1 MQGFLFLTMVLYR
14 QITVLFL
21 FFSILI
27 LFFAPLQQ
35 TFIFIVLKGL
45 VIGGLCIVFVSYA
58 FPNIYSNNSLFK
70 SNKVKTDY
78 EQKTF
83 SSAIKIHYDRLIA
96 HAEEIILAIN
106 NDYSVGIYMYDAGN
120 KGFSIQNDGSTD
132 SFISFIK
139 EESSAV
145 LEILS
150 MNKSQIFQIKDKLN
164 QWEELLSKK
173 TWKGSETVIAL
184 PIKYKEYEIGFILV
198 FTDHFSSIKNQDQNV
213 IEKIVNTITSGMN
226 DLEEIEN
233 LMIDKNFNTKVSKL
247 LEKLDLKSDST
258 EFIDS
263 IRGICRSF
271 FKYDKLTIVFLNEDK
286 KSAKVVSMDG
296 FDEDVNENENFN
308 IQNSLHGLS
317 IVENKTISS
326 NNWFDKFP
334 EMNRFFPKDRD
345 NFSFKSVLSVPI
357 RSNGKAFG
365 AVTLERQKP
374 TLFSDSDT
382 QFIESLC
389 GTLSSGLNWKNEYNK
404 VHLSAM
410 NDGLTGLLNHKAF
423 LKRFEEELSRA
434 NRFNQNLGLIFLDL
448 DKFKL
453 INDTYGHL
461 YGDFVLVEV
470 SKIISENVR
479 TIDVVGR
486 YGGEEFSVLLVN
498 TNIEECRPMAQRI
511 VDKIAQNTFL
521 KDGIASNITIS
532 AGMAGFPSHSD
543 QIKGLIDQADKAMYV
558 TKATGGNGVT
568 IFNDES

>member
-106 NDYSVGIYMYDAGN
+106 NDYSVGIYMYDAAN
-120 KGFSIQNDGSTD
+120 KGFSIQNYASTV

-233 LMIDKNFNTKVSKL
+233 LMIDKNFN
-247 LEKLDLKSDST
+247 
-258 EFIDS
+258 
-263 IRGICRSF
+263 
-271 FKYDKLTIVFLNEDK
+271 
-286 KSAKVVSMDG
+286 
-296 FDEDVNENENFN
+296 
-308 IQNSLHGLS
+308 
-317 IVENKTISS
+317 
-326 NNWFDKFP
+326 
-334 EMNRFFPKDRD
+334 
-345 NFSFKSVLSVPI
+345 
-357 RSNGKAFG
+357 
-365 AVTLERQKP
+365 
-374 TLFSDSDT
+374 
-382 QFIESLC
+382 
-389 GTLSSGLNWKNEYNK
+389 
-404 VHLSAM
+404 
-410 NDGLTGLLNHKAF
+410 
-423 LKRFEEELSRA
+423 
-434 NRFNQNLGLIFLDL
+434 
-448 DKFKL
+448 
-453 INDTYGHL
+453 
-461 YGDFVLVEV
+461 
-470 SKIISENVR
+470 
-479 TIDVVGR
+479 
-486 YGGEEFSVLLVN
+486 
-498 TNIEECRPMAQRI
+498 
-511 VDKIAQNTFL
+511 
-521 KDGIASNITIS
+521 
-532 AGMAGFPSHSD
+532 
-543 QIKGLIDQADKAMYV
+543 
-558 TKATGGNGVT
+558 
-568 IFNDES
+568 